1 LSPASVPSATT
12 VSLPS
17 KRPAAASAVAPAS
30 ATAPARLDER
40 VGGMREPRLRVPD
53 LLTGHLDQMA
63 ARRTHRVDDVGRVEE
78 RPHLKP
84 GDRRRDGLVEQ
95 CRRADERPADGG
107 RAIRLYGNEPGRAVE
122 LRRPV
127 EEPLPRGREEAAA
140 PNREVDDVY
149 LGNPLAQLVRDGL
162 RTVHRLGA
170 ESPRRHER
178 QQVVPS
184 GDANHFLG
192 CGERACGLEAETAQ
206 FENAR
211 AEAAKLHQLRSWCAG
226 NDEEGH
232 RQPRPRGVGR
242 DCGAAVA
249 RGRPDKPGEA
259 RSSATAT
266 AAILSL

>member
-1 LSPASVPSATT
+1 VTGSSSNAG
-12 VSLPS
+12 
-17 KRPAAASAVAPAS
+17 APTS
-30 ATAPARLDER
+30 
-40 VGGMREPRLRVPD
+40 
-53 LLTGHLDQMA
+53 
-63 ARRTHRVDDVGRVEE
+63 ARRTVAEPFGCTATSRGARWSCDALSRNPCH
-78 RPHLKP
+78 
-84 GDRRRDGLVEQ
+84 
-95 CRRADERPADGG
+95 ADA
-107 RAIRLYGNEPGRAVE
+107 
-122 LRRPV
+122 RRP
-127 EEPLPRGREEAAA
+127 PS

>member
-1 LSPASVPSATT
+1 VDLLELNEGALELVERNLGKRLCAGETCERIGILEPGAGAEQTT

-127 EEPLPRGREEAAA
+127 EEPLPRGREEAAV
-140 PNREVDDVY
+140 PQPGGRRRLPRE
-149 LGNPLAQLVRDGL
+149 PARPA
-162 RTVHRLGA
+162 RTRWSSHRP
-170 ESPRRHER
+170 SPR
-178 QQVVPS
+178 
-184 GDANHFLG
+184 G
-192 CGERACGLEAETAQ
+192 
-206 FENAR
+206 
-211 AEAAKLHQLRSWCAG
+211 
-226 NDEEGH
+226 
-232 RQPRPRGVGR
+232 
-242 DCGAAVA
+242 
-249 RGRPDKPGEA
+249 
-259 RSSATAT
+259 
-266 AAILSL
+266 